1 MPAVTA
7 VVKWFD
13 GKKGYG
19 FATPETGGDDIFVH
33 QLNIPKD
40 ADGRNPIIDEGDVIY
55 YDIGEHN
62 GRQTAINVSFPADR
76 PAKPR
81 RRARGRNA
89 KKAEDDEADADAD
102 KPADD
107 AVDLTDGPKSNKDVD
122 AAPRGSKGKGKGG
135 GGKGGGGRGASNR
148 TRRNDKGLGGD
159 RPKSGSGPSSRT
171 DKSSDGRSA
180 AATGSEVVNG
190 EATSAS

>member
-1 MPAVTA
+1 VTA

-40 ADGRNPIIDEGDVIY
+40 ADGRNPVIDEGDVIY

-89 KKAEDDEADADAD
+89 KKAADDDADADAD
-102 KPADD
+102 KPADADGD
-107 AVDLTDGPKSNKDVD
+107 ADDETDGPKSNKDVD
-122 AAPRGSKGKGKGG
+122 APPRGSKGKGGG
-135 GGKGGGGRGASNR
+135 RGKGGGGRGGSSNR

-159 RPKSGSGPSSRT
+159 RPKTGSGPSSRT
-171 DKSSDGRSA
+171 EKSSDGRSA
-180 AATGSEVVNG
+180 AATGAEVVNG